1 MSKFG
6 LYNIIL
12 KDLADT
18 VQVYEYELN
27 DEYFQKINSPEV
39 SKGNVKA
46 RVSVRRKTA
55 TFELLFKLEG
65 IIRIPCDRC
74 LDVMDQNI
82 RHEETIEVK
91 LGRTY
96 SEENDIVVVPEEE
109 GSINVAWFMYEFIVL
124 NIPIKHVHA
133 PGECNKTIVNKLKKH
148 ITRHKDDTEENGL
161 FELDD
166 EDDSTEEDTQV
177 DPRWDNLQQINFDN
191 N

>member
-27 DEYFQKINSPEV
+27 DEYFQKIDSPEV
-39 SKGNVKA
+39 SRGNVKA
-46 RVSVRRKTA
+46 KVSVRRKLSI
-55 TFELLFKLEG
+55 FELSFKLEG
-65 IIRIPCDRC
+65 IVRIPCDRC
-74 LDVMDQNI
+74 LDDMDQNI
-82 RHEETIEVK
+82 RHEEMIEVK
-91 LGRTY
+91 FGRSY

-109 GSINVAWFMYEFIVL
+109 GSINIAWFMYEFIVL
-124 NIPIKHVHA
+124 NIPIKHIHA

-166 EDDSTEEDTQV
+166 DDDSTEEDTQV

>member
-12 KDLADT
+12 KDLPDT
-18 VQVYEYELN
+18 VQVFEYDLN
-27 DEYFQKINSPEV
+27 DEYFQKIDSPEV
-39 SKGNVKA
+39 SKGSVKA

-65 IIRIPCDRC
+65 VIRIPCDRC
-74 LDVMDQNI
+74 LDDMDQNI

-166 EDDSTEEDTQV
+166 EEDNTEEDTQV

>member
-12 KDLADT
+12 KDLADK

-27 DEYFQKINSPEV
+27 DEYFQKIDSPEV

-46 RVSVRRKTA
+46 KVSVLRKLA
-55 TFELLFKLEG
+55 TFELSFKLEG
-65 IIRIPCDRC
+65 VVRIPCDRC
-74 LDVMDQNI
+74 LDDMDQNI
-82 RHEETIEVK
+82 RHEEIIEVK
-91 LGRTY
+91 FGRSY

-109 GSINVAWFMYEFIVL
+109 GSINIAWFMYEFIVL
-124 NIPIKHVHA
+124 NIPIKHIHA

-148 ITRHKDDTEENGL
+148 ITRHKEDSEENGL

-166 EDDSTEEDTQV
+166 DDDNTEEDTQV
-177 DPRWDNLQQINFDN
+177 DPRWENLQQINFDN